1 MHDSGRGVEWWEARK
16 DMRTRTKGGVAKDQ
30 AWNNL
35 DRAYED
41 KRIVLQSD
49 VGISARMGGSSR

>member
-1 MHDSGRGVEWWEARK
+1 
-16 DMRTRTKGGVAKDQ
+16 MRTRTKGGVAKDQ